1 MNLNTNRKLLTSVSC
16 VGVAVTG
23 YLTYKAT
30 RMADLKL
37 EEEGALRDDWKYRFR
52 KTYGYFVPAL
62 LGGGITLASILM
74 NQKVSTK
81 AITAVTGGAV
91 MATDMLRRY
100 EDKTRELLGEDKFID
115 IQKAIAEDEIR
126 GIKHAKIQ
134 PISAMS
140 DLVSVCDEAE
150 PGDHLFYDIYTNTWF
165 RSSKEAVRVAEYH
178 FNRNFVLGAGA
189 SLEDF
194 YDFLGIELSK
204 EDRERYRYLG
214 WGDEYMDDG
223 FCWIDFNHQDSKTE
237 DGEEYTIVAYTIAP
251 DSLMVE

>member
-1 MNLNTNRKLLTSVSC
+1 MNKRTLLTSISC
-16 VGVAVTG
+16 IGALATG

-30 RMADLKL
+30 RFADLKL
-37 EEEGALRDDWKYRFR
+37 DDEGALRDDWKYRFKR
-52 KTYGYFVPAL
+52 TYGYFVPAVL
-62 LGGGITLASILM
+62 SSGVTLASIIM
-74 NQKVSTK
+74 NQKISDK
-81 AITAVTGGAV
+81 AIAAVVGGA
-91 MATDMLRRY
+91 ALSTDMLRRY
-100 EDKTRELLGEDKFID
+100 EDKTRELLGEDKLID
-115 IQKAIAEDEIR
+115 IQKAIAEDERR
-126 GIKHAKIQ
+126 GIKHAKVQ
-134 PISAMS
+134 SISAMS

-150 PGDHLFYDIYTNTWF
+150 SGDHLFFDIYTRVWF

-194 YDFLGIELSK
+194 YDFLGIELSD

-237 DGEEYTIVAYTIAP
+237 DGEEYTIVAYAVAP